1 MAMKKNPKKLPTMMT
16 EDRATEEEVDL
27 VPQEEIEDTEVK
39 MLDQS
44 EESQKENG
52 ASLRAATMTMSNL
65 QIAHILSLP
74 EAAVN
79 K

>member
-1 MAMKKNPKKLPTMMT
+1 MKKNPKKLPTMMT

>member
-1 MAMKKNPKKLPTMMT
+1 MMT

-27 VPQEEIEDTEVK
+27 VPQEEIEGMEVK

-52 ASLRAATMTMSNL
+52 ASSRAATMTMSNL
-65 QIAHILSLP
+65 QIAHIPSLP
-74 EAAVN
+74 EVAAN
-79 K
+79 R